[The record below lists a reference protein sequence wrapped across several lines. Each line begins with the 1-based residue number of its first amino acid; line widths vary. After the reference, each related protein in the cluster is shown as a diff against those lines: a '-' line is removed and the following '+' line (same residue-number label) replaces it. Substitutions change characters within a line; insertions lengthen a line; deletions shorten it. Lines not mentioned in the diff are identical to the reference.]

1 MKMTMVPGVIGAL
14 RAVSEGFETFTEN
27 WCEYK
32 VGGNPENSFVR
43 NSMYH
48 KESFV
53 IERIW

>member
-1 MKMTMVPGVIGAL
+1 MTMVPGVIGVL

-27 WCEYK
+27 WCEHK

-43 NSMYH
+43 SSMYH

-53 IERIW
+53 ILRIW